1 MSVSRL
7 GIALLAVLSL
17 ALGLAISPRS
27 TPLSAELQ
35 AITAQRPDAF
45 MENVRQRHYGPDGR
59 LIRTLTADTL
69 IDFGDRAEA
78 RLTEPKVWL
87 DRGAQQ
93 WTVVSA
99 LGQLSTDRTQL
110 QLIGDVIAQ
119 RTAPGQVAWHITGA
133 ALLWDQTKDQIRS
146 TTSVILTQGDT
157 VSRGDRLM
165 MDLTSNAFTLGE
177 KVTTRWPSSSAQ

>member
-1 MSVSRL
+1 MGVSRL
-7 GIALLAVLSL
+7 GIALLAILSL
-17 ALGLAISPRS
+17 ALGLAMSPRP
-27 TPLSAELQ
+27 TPLSPELQ

-45 MENVRQRHYGPDGR
+45 MENVRQRHYGADGR
-59 LIRTLTADTL
+59 LVRTLTADTL

-99 LGQLSTDRTQL
+99 LGQLSTDRMQL
-110 QLIGDVIAQ
+110 RLIGDVVAL
-119 RTAPGQVAWHITGA
+119 RAAPGQVAWHIAGD
-133 ALLWDQTKDQIRS
+133 ALVWDQTMDQIRS
-146 TTSVILTQGDT
+146 TEPVTLTQGET
-157 VSRGDRLM
+157 VSRGDRLI

>member
-1 MSVSRL
+1 M
-7 GIALLAVLSL
+7 
-17 ALGLAISPRS
+17 
-27 TPLSAELQ
+27 
-35 AITAQRPDAF
+35 
-45 MENVRQRHYGPDGR
+45 
-59 LIRTLTADTL
+59 
-69 IDFGDRAEA
+69 
-78 RLTEPKVWL
+78 
-87 DRGAQQ
+87 
-93 WTVVSA
+93 VSA

-119 RTAPGQVAWHITGA
+119 RTAPGQVAWHITGE

-146 TTSVILTQGDT
+146 TTPVTLTQGDT